1 MTPSR
6 FSDLFDLV
14 RATLPADVIEELS
27 DPLHGDYAV
36 DHIVGL
42 RSGSIGSTVFTAS
55 GNVVTPK
62 TDEQIVQR
70 IQLFEQAKGNREQL
84 WNLIGEFSKG

>member
-42 RSGSIGSTVFTAS
+42 ELQFQVL
-55 GNVVTPK
+55 
-62 TDEQIVQR
+62 Q
-70 IQLFEQAKGNREQL
+70 
-84 WNLIGEFSKG
+84 

>member
-6 FSDLFDLV
+6 FRELFDLV
-14 RATLPADVIEELS
+14 RATIPADVIEELS

-36 DHIVGL
+36 DHIAGL
-42 RSGSIGSTVFTAS
+42 RGGSIGSIVFD
-55 GNVVTPK
+55 GDQVVTPK

-70 IQLFEQAKGNREQL
+70 IKLLEQAKGDRTQL
-84 WNLIGEFSKG
+84 YDLIRALSKD

>member
-1 MTPSR
+1 MSPQR

-42 RSGSIGSTVFTAS
+42 RSGSIGSIVFD
-55 GNVVTPK
+55 GDNVVTPK

-70 IQLFEQAKGNREQL
+70 IQQLEQAKGDREQL
-84 WNLIGEFSKG
+84 WNLIAEFSKG

>member
-1 MTPSR
+1 MTPQR

-14 RATLPADVIEELS
+14 RATLPADVIEKLS

-42 RSGSIGSTVFTAS
+42 RSGSIGSIVFA
-55 GNVVTPK
+55 GDNVVTPK

-70 IQLFEQAKGNREQL
+70 IQLLEQAKGDREQL
-84 WNLIGEFSKG
+84 WNLIGEFSRQ